1 MFHRLLNRGGDWYR
15 PAHLDP
21 AHWQKFNFSA
31 DWVNLNK
38 MFNLRQF
45 YCQIAPPF
53 SKYAALRTIEME
65 KLHDDIT
72 YFHVRRSWTHFV
84 IWVAFTLFFVDWEG
98 LERPE
103 RLWRSDAAAMNDIPK
118 VRFGH
123 TREEK

>member
-1 MFHRLLNRGGDWYR
+1 MFHRLFNRGGEWYR

-21 AHWQKFNFSA
+21 AKWQRFNFEM

-45 YCQIAPPF
+45 YVQIAPPF
-53 SKYAALRTIEME
+53 SKYSAYRTIEME

-72 YFHVRRSWTHFV
+72 YYHVRRSWTNLV
-84 IWVAFTLFFVDWEG
+84 LWVVFTLFFVDWEG

-103 RLWRSDAAAMNDIPK
+103 KHWRTDTSGMNDIPK
-118 VRFGH
+118 TRYGH
-123 TREEK
+123 TKEDK